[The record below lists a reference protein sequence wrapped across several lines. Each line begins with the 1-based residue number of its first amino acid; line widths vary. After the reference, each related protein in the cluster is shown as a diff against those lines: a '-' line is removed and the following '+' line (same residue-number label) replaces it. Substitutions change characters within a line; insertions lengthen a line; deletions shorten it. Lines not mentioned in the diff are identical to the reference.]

1 MLWIL
6 LITTALSRT
15 LKMPATV
22 YVEDPPLKTN
32 LSRVEVVDALEKSAA
47 EWEVLGSTVDFKI
60 VDNRN
65 AADVLVSWTMSS
77 HLPQGTWGYTTT
89 WPGGTDDKAIDSS
102 LVELRS
108 DCDWKDADALDLQS
122 TLTHELGHALGFQH
136 SDVYEDTMYFS
147 LSPGD
152 LSKRSLTSRDR
163 SRVRHAYPRG
173 LFGCGGITRTTLI
186 CEDLSCAEM
195 LFDDVQCCDDV
206 FFDLLQPPEY

>member
-22 YVEDPPLKTN
+22 YIEDPPLKTN

-47 EWEVLGSTVDFKI
+47 EWEVLNSTVDFKI

-77 HLPQGTWGYTTT
+77 HLPQGTWGYTTI
-89 WPGGTDDKAIDSS
+89 WPNGSDDKAIDSS

-108 DCDWKDADALDLQS
+108 DCDWKAVDALDLQS
-122 TLTHELGHALGFQH
+122 TLTHELGHALGFHH

-147 LSPGD
+147 LIPGD
-152 LSKRSLTSRDR
+152 LSKRSLTHRDR
-163 SRVRHAYPRG
+163 ARVRHAYPRG
-173 LFGCGGITRTTLI
+173 LFGCGGITRTALI
-186 CEDLSCAEM
+186 CEDLACAEM
-195 LFDDVQCCDDV
+195 LFDDDQCYDDV
-206 FFDLLQPPEY
+206 FFDLLQPPAY

>member
-22 YVEDPPLKTN
+22 YIEEPPPRTN
-32 LSRVEVVDALEKSAA
+32 LSRAEVLDALEKSTS
-47 EWEVLGSTVDFKI
+47 EWEVLNSTVDFKI
-60 VDNRN
+60 VDNLMS
-65 AADVLVSWTMSS
+65 ADVRIIWTETS
-77 HLPQGTWGYTTT
+77 HLPLSIWGYTTI
-89 WPGGTDDKAIDSS
+89 WPIGGEGKAIDISIIK
-102 LVELRS
+102 LRS

-147 LSPGD
+147 LRPGD

-186 CEDLSCAEM
+186 CEDLTCEEM

-206 FFDLLQPPEY
+206 FFEILYEPIE

>member
-6 LITTALSRT
+6 FITTALSRT

-22 YVEDPPLKTN
+22 YIEDPPPQTN
-32 LSRVEVVDALEKSAA
+32 LSRAEVIRALEKSAA
-47 EWEVLGSTVDFKI
+47 EWEVLNSTVDFKI
-60 VDNRN
+60 VDNLMT
-65 AADVLVSWTMSS
+65 ADVRIIWTATS
-77 HLPQGTWGYTTT
+77 HLPLRIWGYTAV
-89 WPGGTDDKAIDSS
+89 WPIGEEGKAIDISIIK
-102 LVELRS
+102 LRS

-147 LSPGD
+147 LRPGD

-173 LFGCGGITRTTLI
+173 LFGCGRITRTTLI

-206 FFDLLQPPEY
+206 IFEILYTPIE